1 MYVYALLADYAA
13 ARNKRMYYIRQ
24 LALQRVNI
32 MEGTA
37 PLREGRKERKGRR
50 QESIVQAGVHA
61 HQRVAWETAAEASD
75 ANKSCEVV
83 DLIQY
88 TVGVIRR
95 LCSLRI

>member
-1 MYVYALLADYAA
+1 MYVCALLADYAA

-32 MEGTA
+32 MEGT
-37 PLREGRKERKGRR
+37 GRKERKGRR

-61 HQRVAWETAAEASD
+61 HQRVALETAAEASD

-88 TVGVIRR
+88 STSHSAT
-95 LCSLRI
+95 L